1 MHDGILSLS
10 CIRAQ
15 EEAEFREFAARPNV
29 LDLIPKRIAPQIF
42 GSERIKEAVACLLFG
57 GSRKV
62 CNPFSRNIPLLNQ
75 HKLQPS
81 HAPLLESL
89 QPLMRN
95 AEGPWTSMCR
105 LLAAIAGRHMEA
117 RGHQRAPVGRSFHGQ
132 VAVPQVCVQDSAHR
146 RVHLRQG
153 LLGRRSHRQRRQ
165 GQPWRVLPGGM
176 PSTSA
181 SLLFTPW
188 SILGIHACSCHKTQ
202 PARSSADVGQ
212 QKGRDSWP
220 RLWKYGCKSDW

>member
-62 CNPFSRNIPLLNQ
+62 CNPFSRNTPLLNQ

-89 QPLMRN
+89 QHF
-95 AEGPWTSMCR
+95 
-105 LLAAIAGRHMEA
+105 I
-117 RGHQRAPVGRSFHGQ
+117 
-132 VAVPQVCVQDSAHR
+132 
-146 RVHLRQG
+146 
-153 LLGRRSHRQRRQ
+153 
-165 GQPWRVLPGGM
+165 
-176 PSTSA
+176 
-181 SLLFTPW
+181 
-188 SILGIHACSCHKTQ
+188 
-202 PARSSADVGQ
+202 
-212 QKGRDSWP
+212 
-220 RLWKYGCKSDW
+220 